1 MTMRIIRTLATHF
14 PVSVLLTLAA
24 SHAGAA
30 LVNPATVPIAGV
42 TVSGQL
48 QTIAAPADV
57 RFGVFESNTTA
68 FLWAEQANVTLTDP
82 LFVTIIPFQGITP
95 QGVGS
100 TNGLG
105 QGSAFYD
112 LDTQAGNWDGDLAA
126 GTYSSYFLHMDK
138 DGANQTFVGTMTF
151 SQEIVGL
158 VFNRFENCDTD
169 LIFGAPGT
177 IYPTSPCGDTRN
189 FDLPG
194 TANWLSL
201 SADRKTLMFSQVVP
215 HDLDQVRILT
225 AAAPVP
231 IPAAVWLFS
240 GALGALR
247 WVRRK
252 QQTN

>member
-1 MTMRIIRTLATHF
+1 MKTRITGPSVASVVATVLMAL
-14 PVSVLLTLAA
+14 VS

-30 LVNPATVPIAGV
+30 LVNPPTVPIPGVNVAGQV
-42 TVSGQL
+42 
-48 QTIAAPADV
+48 QTIAAPADA

-68 FLWAEQANVTLTDP
+68 FLWAEQANVVLAASQ
-82 LFVTIIPFQGITP
+82 LVTIIPFQGITP
-95 QGVGS
+95 EGAGS

-105 QGSAFYD
+105 PGSAFYD
-112 LDTQAGNWDGDLAA
+112 LDSQKGNWDGLLAP

-138 DGANQTFVGTMTF
+138 DGADQTFVGTMTF
-151 SQEIVGL
+151 SREIVGL

-177 IYPTSPCGDTRN
+177 IYPNTPCGDTRN

-194 TANWLSL
+194 DANWLSL

-225 AAAPVP
+225 AAAVPV
-231 IPAAVWLFS
+231 PAAVWLFGGS
-240 GALGALR
+240 LGALI
-247 WVRRK
+247 WLRRR
-252 QQTN
+252 QASA